1 MGSGK
6 GGEATERYGECLT
19 RLYRTHSLKLG
30 LERMKALSESFGNP
44 GDSYKTIHVAGT
56 NGKGS
61 VCHKISVSL
70 KLRNYRVGLFTS
82 PHVFSLRERIKVD
95 DECISEED
103 LVSLV
108 GEVWKKADE
117 LDLKPSFFETVTIV
131 AYLFFRAKGV
141 DYAVVE
147 TGIGGRLDA
156 TNILKKPDLVI
167 ITSIGYDH
175 QQLLGTHLSD
185 ICEEKIGIIKR
196 STSVVVG
203 PSVSLYRSLFT
214 RATDLGCTLTVVPPE
229 PRGETFNE
237 ENTRIATEA
246 LKVLKVDAPSDPILQ
261 AVICVKPPLRMQYL
275 ASEQLEHVMKK
286 VSPSP
291 GSFTSGASLP
301 LAVILDVGHNETAV
315 DRLCQ
320 DVNCFHKGRP
330 IRVCVCATRPR
341 SLAIFQ
347 PLVAHF
353 QGLLQVGSGEEKSG
367 TTWSGVPS
375 LPDALLPFR
384 RTISLLRIPIMWTRL
399 PICPPLLRLRLPIF
413 PPPPQDVL
421 YLPSLNDR
429 TYDFA
434 EVAEMLNGDEQISG
448 ELRGLLLRSA
458 EKVTGWLAGN
468 PYTRGKAGEGAPKST
483 IPLIVKNAFL
493 ECCKDKSILLICGT
507 FFMFDEVLPVFDIR
521 SDLQDPISMN
531 EPSPM

>member
-6 GGEATERYGECLT
+6 GGEATEKYGECLT

-353 QGLLQVGSGEEKSG
+353 QGLLQ
-367 TTWSGVPS
+367 
-375 LPDALLPFR
+375 
-384 RTISLLRIPIMWTRL
+384 
-399 PICPPLLRLRLPIF
+399 
-413 PPPPQDVL
+413 DVL

-468 PYTRGKAGEGAPKST
+468 PYTRGT